1 MKVFSLMNQKGGV
14 GKSSISVNLAHGLQ
28 MDGFRVLLVD
38 TDAQR
43 NATQIAY
50 AGFPDEKEYPYSTYD
65 IFFNSKEE
73 LQAKGIDIH
82 KMIIPTENCDLIPA
96 SPMLSAIDTQIVGKI
111 DKDYRLAQA
120 LAKVEDQYDFAIIDA
135 PPALGTI
142 SINVI
147 VASDGIIVPALTDYL
162 SLTALGDFY
171 VQVSSVNE
179 YIRKDVPVRICGIL
193 FNNYVVNSSTNK
205 DVEKKYT
212 EAAEAMNLSI
222 YETKIRR
229 SATVDK
235 ALKEMENLWTYTNRL
250 PNKKPYVYNGVIDY
264 FSFIEEFLEKEGIP
278 SKGKL
283 KEFMEENRMFPS
295 DEDEEE

>member
-1 MKVFSLMNQKGGV
+1 MKVYSLMNQKGGV

-50 AGFPDEKEYPYSTYD
+50 AGFPDVQEHPYSTYD
-65 IFFNSKEE
+65 IFYNSKEE
-73 LQAKGIDIH
+73 LQAKGINVRD
-82 KMIIPTENCDLIPA
+82 MIIHTENCDLIPA
-96 SPMLSAIDTQIVGKI
+96 STSLSLIDTQIAWKI

-147 VASDGIIVPALTDYL
+147 VASDGIIIPALTDYL
-162 SLTALGDFY
+162 SLTALGDFFL
-171 VQVSSVNE
+171 QVTTVNE
-179 YIRKDVPVRICGIL
+179 YIRKEVPVRICGIL
-193 FNNYVVNSSTNK
+193 FNNYVVNSSTNN
-205 DVEKKYT
+205 DVDKKYR
-212 EAAEAMNLSI
+212 EAAEAMNLEI
-222 YETKIRR
+222 FTTKIRR
-229 SATVDK
+229 SATIDK

-250 PNKKPYVYNGVIDY
+250 PNKKPYVFNGVIDFY
-264 FSFIEEFLEKEGIP
+264 SFINELLIKEGIP
-278 SKGKL
+278 TNGKL
-283 KEFMEENRMFPS
+283 KEFMVENRMISPY
-295 DEDEEE
+295 DEE